1 MGRIKE
7 IYIDLINQY
16 GHVDDI
22 PLDVEIG
29 DYIAKK
35 RENEEEREEKRDQ

>member
-1 MGRIKE
+1 MGRVKE

-22 PLDVEIG
+22 PVDIKLE

-35 RENEEEREEKRDQ
+35 REDEEREEENTGK

>member
-22 PLDVEIG
+22 PLDVEIR

-35 RENEEEREEKRDQ
+35 RENEEEREETGDQ

>member
-7 IYIDLINQY
+7 VYIDLINQY

-22 PLDVEIG
+22 PLDVNLS

-35 RENEEEREEKRDQ
+35 REDEEREEENCDK

>member
-35 RENEEEREEKRDQ
+35 RENEEEREQKRDQ

>member
-22 PLDVEIG
+22 PLDIEIG

>member
-1 MGRIKE
+1 MGRVKE

-22 PLDVEIG
+22 PMDIKLE

-35 RENEEEREEKRDQ
+35 REDEEREEETRG

>member
-29 DYIAKK
+29 DYIAKR
-35 RENEEEREEKRDQ
+35 RENEEEREENRD

>member
-16 GHVDDI
+16 GHVDNI

>member
-35 RENEEEREEKRDQ
+35 RKDEEEREEKRDQ

>member
-35 RENEEEREEKRDQ
+35 RENEEEREETGDQ

>member
-16 GHVDDI
+16 GHVDNI

-35 RENEEEREEKRDQ
+35 KENEEEREEKRDQ

>member
-16 GHVDDI
+16 GHVDNI

-35 RENEEEREEKRDQ
+35 KENEEEREETGNK

>member
-1 MGRIKE
+1 MGRVKE

-22 PLDVEIG
+22 PVDIKLD
-29 DYIAKK
+29 DYIAKR
-35 RENEEEREEKRDQ
+35 REDEEREEENRG

>member
-35 RENEEEREEKRDQ
+35 KENEEEREEKRDQ

>member
-7 IYIDLINQY
+7 VYIDLINQY

-22 PLDVEIG
+22 PIDINLG

-35 RENEEEREEKRDQ
+35 REDEEREEEIGDK

>member
-1 MGRIKE
+1 MGRVKQ

-22 PLDVEIG
+22 PLDIEIG

-35 RENEEEREEKRDQ
+35 RENEEEREENRDQ

>member
-1 MGRIKE
+1 MGRVKE

-22 PLDVEIG
+22 KLD
-29 DYIAKK
+29 DYIAKR
-35 RENEEEREEKRDQ
+35 RENEEEREETGDK

>member
-1 MGRIKE
+1 MGRVKE
-7 IYIDLINQY
+7 IYIDMINEY

-22 PLDVEIG
+22 PNDISLS

-35 RENEEEREEKRDQ
+35 KQDEEREEKSGEQ